1 MAGHSKWNNIKRKK
15 GREDAKRGK
24 IFTKMARM
32 IEMAAREGGGDPNAN
47 FRLRMAIEK
56 AKSVNLPGDNIER
69 AIKRGIGELEG
80 QSYEEFYYEGYGPGG
95 VAIMLQIMTD
105 NRNRTASDVRH
116 LFSKYGGNLGES
128 GCVAWMFEKKAEVR
142 VDAAGVD
149 EEELMVV
156 AAAAGADDIEEDE
169 EAYVVVG
176 APEILADLRE
186 NLSQNGL
193 KVLEAEVT
201 MRPQNVVSV
210 EGETAARV
218 VNLLTALEE
227 HDDVQEVYAN
237 MDITEEALQAIEG

>member
-1 MAGHSKWNNIKRKK
+1 
-15 GREDAKRGK
+15 
-24 IFTKMARM
+24 
-32 IEMAAREGGGDPNAN
+32 
-47 FRLRMAIEK
+47 
-56 AKSVNLPGDNIER
+56 
-69 AIKRGIGELEG
+69 G
-80 QSYEEFYYEGYGPGG
+80 QSYEEFSYEGYGPGG
-95 VAIMLQIMTD
+95 VEIMLQIMTD

-116 LFSKYGGNLGES
+116 LLSKYSSNLGDSES
-128 GCVAWMFEKKAEVR
+128 VYWKTEKMAEIR
-142 VDAAGVD
+142 VHAAGVD